1 MALTI
6 TQLFTPIQL
15 PAAAAVLFSMPAAA
29 AQPSA
34 VLKNGRVRLTNT
46 SNAAVPVTL
55 YAAAAATA
63 SAAAN
68 CCMNAQSIPTNS
80 YIDVDIPTMMAGDT
94 LRGYAGTA
102 NVVTMHEMGGML
114 YS

>member
-15 PAAAAVLFSMPAAA
+15 PAAAAVLFTMPDATS
-29 AQPSA
+29 QPSA

-55 YAAAAATA
+55 YAAPTADRLRRCELLPEHAEHPSQQLHRCGHPDHEGGRHAAW
-63 SAAAN
+63 
-68 CCMNAQSIPTNS
+68 
-80 YIDVDIPTMMAGDT
+80 
-94 LRGYAGTA
+94 LRRHRGRRHDA
-102 NVVTMHEMGGML
+102 
-114 YS
+114 

>member
-6 TQLFTPIQL
+6 TQLFAPVQL
-15 PAAAAVLFSMPAAA
+15 PAAVAVLFSMPTAA
-29 AQPSA
+29 AQPTA

-46 SNAAVPVTL
+46 SGAAVPVTL
-55 YAAAAATA
+55 YAAPSATA

-68 CCMNAQSIPTNS
+68 CCLSAVSVPANNYVDI
-80 YIDVDIPTMMAGDT
+80 DIPTMAAGDT
-94 LRGYAGTA
+94 LRGFAGTA
-102 NVVTMHEMGGML
+102 SVITMHEMGGML